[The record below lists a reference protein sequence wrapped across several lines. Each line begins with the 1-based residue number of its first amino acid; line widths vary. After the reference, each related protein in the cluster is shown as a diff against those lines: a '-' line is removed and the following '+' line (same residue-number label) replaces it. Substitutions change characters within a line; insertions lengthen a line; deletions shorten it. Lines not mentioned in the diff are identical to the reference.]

1 MVIMKHPVDQ
11 ILSERLATYRQNGL
25 LRKLKLAHQ
34 LVDFCSNDYLGF
46 ARSRELALLIQQA
59 HAEHEDSRNGATG
72 SRLLAGQT
80 LLAQELEE
88 ELAQFYQTEAALVF
102 NSGYD
107 ANLGLLACL
116 PRAGDTLLTDEL
128 IHASMIDGARLSYAN
143 RHRFRHND
151 LADVEA
157 KLRIAR
163 ESSKK
168 GQVFVA
174 VESVYSMDG
183 DIAPLWEL
191 VDLCERY
198 DAALLVDEAHATGLY
213 GPNGEGLVVAMG
225 LQDRVLAR
233 VHTFGKALGIHGA
246 AIVGSAVL
254 QNYLINFAR
263 TFIYTTALPAHSLLA
278 IQCAH
283 QYRRNHA
290 DTPVQLHK
298 QLAYFRQSINH
309 FLPNTTW
316 TDSRS
321 PIQCLLLPGNDFARQ
336 VAQQAQQVG
345 LDVRAILSPTVPA
358 GQERLRL
365 CLHAFNTTEEIDRLV
380 AILQTALV
388 EENTN
393 TELETA
399 RMGHNSAA

>member
-1 MVIMKHPVDQ
+1 MVTKKKHPASQ
-11 ILSERLATYRQNGL
+11 ILVERLASYQKNGL
-25 LRKLKLAHQ
+25 LRQLKLAPY
-34 LVDFCSNDYLGF
+34 LTDFCSNDYLGF
-46 ARSRELALLIQQA
+46 ARSPALKLLIHQA
-59 HAEHEDSRNGATG
+59 HAEQADTRNGATG

-88 ELAQFYQTEAALVF
+88 ELAQFYQTESALVF

-128 IHASMIDGARLSYAN
+128 IHASMIDGARLSYAT
-143 RHRFRHND
+143 RQRFRHND

-157 KLRIAR
+157 NLKTAR
-163 ESSKK
+163 ESSKE

-183 DIAPLWEL
+183 DTAPLREL
-191 VDLCERY
+191 VDLCEQY
-198 DAALLVDEAHATGLY
+198 DAALLVDEAHATGIY

-225 LQDRVLAR
+225 LQNRVLAR
-233 VHTFGKALGIHGA
+233 VHTFGKALGVHGA
-246 AIVGSAVL
+246 AVVGPAVL
-254 QNYLINFAR
+254 RDYLINFAR

-283 QYRRNHA
+283 QYRMSDA
-290 DTPVQLHK
+290 GTQVQLQE
-298 QLAYFRQSINH
+298 QLAYFRQSVIH
-309 FLPNTTW
+309 FLPNATW
-316 TDSRS
+316 TDSQS
-321 PIQCLLLPGNDFARQ
+321 PIQCLILSGNDFARQ
-336 VAQQAQQVG
+336 VAHQAQQVG

-365 CLHAFNTTEEIDRLV
+365 CIHAFNTTEEIDKLV
-380 AILQTALV
+380 AILRATLAGEPIGQD
-388 EENTN
+388 
-393 TELETA
+393 
-399 RMGHNSAA
+399 

>member
-1 MVIMKHPVDQ
+1 MERPVSQ
-11 ILSERLATYRQNGL
+11 ILSERLAIHQRNGL
-25 LRKLKLAHQ
+25 LRQLKVADQ
-34 LVDFCSNDYLGF
+34 VIDFCSNDYLGF
-46 ARSRELALLIQQA
+46 SRSPELNQLIHQA
-59 HAEHEDSRNGATG
+59 NIDQAETRNGATG

-88 ELAQFYQTEAALVF
+88 ALARFYQTEAALVF

-128 IHASMIDGARLSYAN
+128 IHASMIDGARLSYAT

-151 LADVEA
+151 LTDVEA
-157 KLRIAR
+157 NLKTAR
-163 ESSKK
+163 ESSQK

-183 DIAPLWEL
+183 DIAPLREL

-198 DAALLVDEAHATGLY
+198 GAALLVDEAHATGLY
-213 GPNGEGLVVAMG
+213 GPDGEGLVVAMG
-225 LQDRVLAR
+225 LQHRVLAR
-233 VHTFGKALGIHGA
+233 VHTFGKALGVHGA
-246 AIVGSAVL
+246 AVVGPAAL
-254 QNYLINFAR
+254 RDYLINFAR

-283 QYRRNHA
+283 QYRKNHA
-290 DTPVQLHK
+290 ETQVQLQK
-298 QLAYFRQSINH
+298 QLAYFRQSVNH
-309 FLPNTTW
+309 ILPNTTW
-316 TDSRS
+316 TDSQS
-321 PIQCLLLPGNDFARQ
+321 PIQCLILPGNDLARQ
-336 VAQQAQQVG
+336 VAHEAQRVG

-365 CLHAFNTTEEIDRLV
+365 CIHAFNTTEEVDQLV
-380 AILQTALV
+380 AILRTTL
-388 EENTN
+388 
-393 TELETA
+393 A
-399 RMGHNSAA
+399 REPIEQD